1 MLSEKVGIGGFLRAL
16 STCLLLAVFL
26 ACGSVSGCGGADER
40 DSNGFAQGYN
50 ASIHRLAAVNRQLAA
65 LDVTTKSS
73 RAIARQFD
81 RFGAALAST
90 RAEMGRLDPPASA
103 RREFNALL
111 AALDDAVAA
120 SHRAARAARQI
131 QPARQRQ
138 AVRQL
143 RGTAHQIDA
152 AQDALGRAVSAG

>member
-1 MLSEKVGIGGFLRAL
+1 V
-16 STCLLLAVFL
+16 AVFL
-26 ACGSVSGCGGADER
+26 VCGGVSGCGGADEP
-40 DSNGFAQGYN
+40 DTNGFAQGYN
-50 ASIHRLAAVNRQLAA
+50 ASIQRLAAVNRQLAA
-65 LDVTTKSS
+65 LNVSTKSS

-81 RFGAALAST
+81 RFGAALDST
-90 RAEMGRLDPPASA
+90 RAELGRLNPPASA

-111 AALDDAVAA
+111 AALDDGVAA

-131 QPARQRQ
+131 QPARQRR

-143 RGTAHQIDA
+143 RGAAGEVDA

>member
-1 MLSEKVGIGGFLRAL
+1 V
-16 STCLLLAVFL
+16 AVFL
-26 ACGSVSGCGGADER
+26 VCGGVSGCGGADEP
-40 DSNGFAQGYN
+40 DTNGFAQGYN
-50 ASIHRLAAVNRQLAA
+50 ASIQRLAAVNAQLAA
-65 LDVTTKSS
+65 LDVSTKSS

-81 RFGAALAST
+81 RFGAALEST
-90 RAEMGRLDPPASA
+90 RAELGRLNPPASA

-111 AALDDAVAA
+111 GALDDGVAA

-131 QPARQRQ
+131 QPARQRR

-143 RGTAHQIDA
+143 RGAAQEVDA

>member
-1 MLSEKVGIGGFLRAL
+1 VGIGGSLRTL

-26 ACGSVSGCGGADER
+26 VCASVSGCGESDAP
-40 DSNGFAQGYN
+40 DSNDFAQGYN
-50 ASIHRLAAVNRQLAA
+50 ASIHRLGAVNRQLAA
-65 LDVTTKSS
+65 LDVSTKSS

-90 RAEMGRLDPPASA
+90 RAELGGLKPPAPA

-143 RGTAHQIDA
+143 RGAAKEIDG
-152 AQDALGRAVSAG
+152 AQDALGRAVSTG